1 MKAKDPA
8 ARVAAAMKGAPAA
21 EPSTRDRILG
31 AALSI
36 IEKEGA
42 GRATV
47 RAIAAEA
54 GVNVA
59 AINYHYRTKE
69 ELMEAAIGSS
79 WKHAAEDLRK
89 FLEVDPEALGSGI
102 EALLLYLLRGGKTFP
117 NITSAYLLGAGS
129 LGPSPLILEGQK
141 AFVEEFA
148 GIIAD
153 ALGIPRDEAL
163 IARTGALYFFCLYT
177 ALVPGSLPRA
187 LTRDDFAFTARILS
201 EDYLRDVVP

>member
-8 ARVAAAMKGAPAA
+8 ARVAAAMRGAPVA

-42 GRATV
+42 GKATV

-54 GVNVA
+54 GVNIA

-69 ELMEAAIGSS
+69 ELMDAAISSS
-79 WKHAAEDLRK
+79 WKHASEDLRK
-89 FLEVDPEALGSGI
+89 FLEVDAEAIGSGI

-117 NITSAYLLGAGS
+117 NVTSAYLLGAGS
-129 LGPSPLILEGQK
+129 SGPSPLILESQK

-148 GIIAD
+148 GIIAK
-153 ALGIPRDEAL
+153 ALGIPRDDAL
-163 IARTGALYFFCLYT
+163 VARTGALYFFCLYT
-177 ALVPGSLPRA
+177 ALVPGSLPGA
-187 LTRDDFAFTARILS
+187 LTRDDFALAARVLS
-201 EDYLRDVVP
+201 EDYLRDIVR